1 MAKQKVDANII
12 INQSI
17 KLFRQKTYHNIS
29 MADIAESC
37 GLLKGSLYHH
47 FNSKEAL
54 MIKVIE
60 TIHTFFNQEVFSIAY
75 LEDLSSSEK
84 MNRIFKATE
93 KVFVNKNTGK
103 MYGNMGVESAMVVEE
118 FTPLLQAFFND
129 FFKAFKKLYSEKYDE
144 KVAEELAERSVA
156 EIEGSIMISRIYDDT
171 TYIYNTFK
179 RLKQRLDNNKI

>member
-1 MAKQKVDANII
+1 MAKQKVDANFII
-12 INQSI
+12 AQSI

-29 MADIAESC
+29 MADIADSC

-60 TIHTFFNQEVFSIAY
+60 TIHTFFNQEIFSIAY
-75 LEDLSSSEK
+75 LEDLSPAEK
-84 MNRIFKATE
+84 MERMFKATE

-129 FFKAFKKLYSEKYDE
+129 FFKAVKKLYSEKYDE